1 MPLMRC
7 LHGRRGLIL
16 LSISVG
22 AVSLLAF
29 TGLRT
34 RHSHAS
40 PPALQKKIE
49 VTDYGVTALGRLN
62 PLGNVR
68 KLAAPAA
75 GRGLGPRVE
84 KLFVEEGDQVSEG
97 QVLAQFDNHYDRLAD
112 FEVAKAAIASLQQ
125 RQKLLAEEVLR
136 YERLLDSGAISAEN
150 LDVRKIK
157 LLTVQQELRKSLAE
171 LERQKIKVPDGQLVA
186 PFSGTVLEIFA
197 RPGERP
203 ESIGVLSLARSDQM
217 EAVLEVYESDIGRV
231 RVGQRVLLQSENGG
245 YDGQLNGRVRR
256 IDAQVQRRE
265 VLSTDPTADA
275 DARVVEVHVSLDP
288 QDAQR
293 VSQLTGLRLIG
304 RMQP

>member
-1 MPLMRC
+1 MQYVQ
-7 LHGRRGLIL
+7 GRRGLALI
-16 LSISVG
+16 SITIGTVL
-22 AVSLLAF
+22 LLALH
-29 TGLRT
+29 GLR
-34 RHSHAS
+34 SKDSDPA
-40 PPALQKKIE
+40 PPVLQKKVE
-49 VTDYGVTALGRLN
+49 VKDLGVTALGRLN
-62 PLGNVR
+62 PVGNIR

-84 KLFVEEGDQVSEG
+84 ELFVEEGDRVSEG
-97 QVLAQFDNHYDRLAD
+97 QLLAQFDNHFDRLAD
-112 FEVAKAAIASLQQ
+112 FDVAKAAIASLQQ

-157 LLTVQQELRKSLAE
+157 LLTVQQELRSALAE

-231 RVGQRVLLQSENGG
+231 RLGQQVLLQSENGG
-245 YDGQLNGRVRR
+245 FDGELAGRVRR
-256 IDAQVQRRE
+256 IDGQVQRRE

-275 DARVVEVHVSLDP
+275 DARVVEVYVSLDP
-288 QDAQR
+288 QDARR